1 MDHKQASIS
10 QRYKLLNPCRNQIE
24 MQMKSL
30 DDLLPPEHKA
40 RAVWEFVDKM
50 DITSCYGPILSFK
63 NEAGRSTTSPK
74 VLLCLWIYSIL
85 DGNISARKIDELCLY
100 HDAYKWIAGGT
111 PINRTMISEF
121 RSLNPE
127 KFEDLLT
134 SCLAVMVK
142 SNVISDQDFAQDGTR
157 VKASAG
163 FNSFHRDETLEA
175 LKKEISTRIIELETE
190 LSKNPSGYDL
200 RSKAACEREAKKR
213 SENIDQA
220 LENLKENNK
229 KKSEAGIKTR
239 QHPTEDELKN
249 TRASVTDPEARK
261 MKMGDGG
268 YRLAFNVQFATG
280 MKSRV
285 IFATEV
291 VNTLDPGTSPGMM
304 KKVHLTLQ
312 HLNMAEP
319 KTWNADSAYSAKAD
333 IEAAAMLFP
342 NCRYFS
348 PAKLKKSIDPKKVQ
362 KNDSEAVEKWRDTL
376 DTDEMKKSYSQRCST
391 AEFSNAQTK
400 NQGMG
405 EFLVRGLR
413 KVRGMVNLHAIS
425 HNITRHWNLSKKM
438 SLQAF

>member
-1 MDHKQASIS
+1 VNNDQTTIS

-24 MQMKSL
+24 MQLKCL

-40 RAVWEFVDKM
+40 RAVWEFVDKI
-50 DITSCYGPILSFK
+50 DLTSCYGEILSYK

-85 DGNISARKIDELCLY
+85 DGNISARKIEELCCY
-100 HDAYKWIAGGT
+100 HDAYKWIVGGT
-111 PINRTMISEF
+111 PVNRTMISEF
-121 RSLNPE
+121 RSENPE

-134 SCLAVMVK
+134 SCLAVMLQG
-142 SNVISDQDFAQDGTR
+142 NVISDQDFAQDGTR

-175 LKKEISTRIIELETE
+175 LKKEMSVRIKELETE
-190 LSKNPSGYDL
+190 SSKNPNTYDL
-200 RSKAACEREAKKR
+200 RSKAALEREAKKR
-213 SENIDQA
+213 SKNIDQA

-229 KKSEAGIKTR
+229 KKSEAGKKTG
-239 QHPTEDELKN
+239 QHPTEDELKD

-285 IFATEV
+285 IFGTEV

-304 KKVHLTLQ
+304 KKVHLTLK
-312 HLNMAEP
+312 HLNMMEP

-348 PAKLKKSIDPKKVQ
+348 PAKLKKGIDPKKVQ
-362 KNDSEAVEKWRDTL
+362 KSDSEAVIKWRETL
-376 DTDEMKKSYSQRCST
+376 ETDEMKESYGQRCST

-405 EFLVRGLR
+405 EFLVRGFR
-413 KVRGMVNLHAIS
+413 KIRGMVNLHAIS
-425 HNITRHWNLSKKM
+425 HNITRYWDLSRKM
-438 SLQAF
+438 SLQVT